1 MIECPNCKNKEYSGA
16 LFCSQCGA
24 QLTKGNDATQSL
36 SRETGN
42 ILFDS
47 AIIRNIKDLPQPVTT
62 TVDEATITLHILDT
76 GQFVPL
82 VGQDSFTLGRLS
94 QGQPQGPDIDLTDY
108 NAYMQ
113 GVSRV
118 HASIHMDKGRVY
130 LTDLGSV
137 NGTRVNGVRLEPHSA
152 RQLQNGD
159 IVILGKLKVQ
169 AIIRY

>member
-1 MIECPNCKNKEYSGA
+1 MIECPNCKNKEFPGA
-16 LFCSQCGA
+16 LFCAQCGA

-47 AIIRNIKDLPQPVTT
+47 AIVRNIKDLSPAVALE
-62 TVDEATITLHILDT
+62 EATVTLHILDT
-76 GQFVPL
+76 GQFLPL
-82 VGQDSFTLGRLS
+82 LGQEIFTLGRLS
-94 QGQPQGPDIDLTDY
+94 QGQAQGPDIDLTDY

-118 HASIHMDKGRVY
+118 HASVSIDKNRVF

-137 NGTRVNGVRLEPHSA
+137 NGTRVNGVRLEPHAA
-152 RQLQNGD
+152 RPLQNGD
-159 IVILGKLKVQ
+159 IIILGKLKIQ

>member
-1 MIECPNCKNKEYSGA
+1 MIECPNCKNKEYLGA

-36 SRETGN
+36 ARETGN

-47 AIIRNIKDLPQPVTT
+47 AIIRNIKDLPPTT
-62 TVDEATITLHILDT
+62 TSVEEATITLHILDT
-76 GQFVPL
+76 GQFLPL
-82 VGQDSFTLGRLS
+82 MGQDTFTLGRLS
-94 QGQPQGPDIDLTDY
+94 QGQSQGPDIDLTDY

-118 HASIHMDKGRVY
+118 HASISVDKGRVY

-137 NGTRVNGVRLEPHSA
+137 NGTRVNGVRLEPHAS
-152 RQLQNGD
+152 RTLQNGD